1 MHCTMS
7 YPTKPRDVNL
17 LALNE
22 FKKKFKGIP
31 LGLSDH
37 SLGYEIAAASV
48 LLGVR
53 VIEKHFTYDKNLKKS
68 PDHSISISPSELKKL
83 KINTDLFFKS
93 KW

>member
-22 FKKKFKGIP
+22 FKKFKGIP

-53 VIEKHFTYDKNLKKS
+53 
-68 PDHSISISPSELKKL
+68 
-83 KINTDLFFKS
+83 
-93 KW
+93 